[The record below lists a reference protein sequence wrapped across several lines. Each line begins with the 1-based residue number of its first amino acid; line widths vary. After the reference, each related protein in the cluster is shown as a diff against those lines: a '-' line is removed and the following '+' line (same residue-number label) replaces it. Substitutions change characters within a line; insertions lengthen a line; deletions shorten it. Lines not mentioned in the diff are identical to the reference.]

1 MTVGATRDGATMT
14 AMTVPAAAPRITAE
28 EFLADDYPVGSE
40 LVDGVVHRN
49 DPAFLHQEVVSRLLR
64 ALAAWAASEE
74 GHGRAGVGGNWVLD
88 DRHVYKP
95 DVWWRAVRPRGTRND
110 GPPDLAV
117 EVRSPGTWALDVGP
131 KLRRYG
137 TAGTAELWLVDP
149 PAQSVL
155 VFRRDGSGAGF
166 AAAVEIGGAEA
177 LSSPLLP
184 GFALTPGELFA
195 DLD

>member
-1 MTVGATRDGATMT
+1 MT

-40 LVDGVVHRN
+40 LVDGVVHMN
-49 DPAFLHQEVVSRLLR
+49 DPAFLHQEVVGRLYRLL
-64 ALAAWAASEE
+64 ASWSAGDT

-88 DRHVYKP
+88 DQHVYKP
-95 DVWWRAVRPRGTRND
+95 DVWWRAVRPRGTRNE

-131 KLRRYG
+131 KLRRYEL
-137 TAGTAELWLVDP
+137 AGTTELWLVDP
-149 PAQSVL
+149 PAESVL

-166 AAAVEIGGAEA
+166 AAAVEIGGDEE
-177 LSSPLLP
+177 LTSPLLP
-184 GFALTPGELFA
+184 GFAIVTADLFA

>member
-1 MTVGATRDGATMT
+1 MT
-14 AMTVPAAAPRITAE
+14 AMTVPAAVPRITAE

-40 LVDGVVHRN
+40 LVDGVAHTN
-49 DPAFLHQEVVSRLLR
+49 DPAFLHQEIVFRLLQ
-64 ALAAWAASEE
+64 AFGAWIRSDV
-74 GHGRAGVGGNWVLD
+74 GHGHAGFGGTWVLD

-95 DVWWRAVRPRGTRND
+95 DAWWRAVRPRGTRND

-131 KLRRYG
+131 KLRRYEA
-137 TAGTAELWLVDP
+137 AGTTELWLVDP
-149 PAQSVL
+149 PAASVL

-184 GFALTPGELFA
+184 GFALTPADLFA